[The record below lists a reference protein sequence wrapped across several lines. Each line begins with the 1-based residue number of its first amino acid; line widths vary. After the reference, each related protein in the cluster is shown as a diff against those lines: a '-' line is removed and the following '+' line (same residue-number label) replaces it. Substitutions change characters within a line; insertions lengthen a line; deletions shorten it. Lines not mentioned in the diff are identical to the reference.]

1 MLEVEGLM
9 QLDINIPKDQEAT
22 IREAWGRELNRVAL
36 EALCIEGYRAGK
48 FGSATVGRLLG
59 QESCWQTEQWL
70 AERAIPLNYSLED
83 LEADR
88 ETLDK
93 LFKQQS

>member
-1 MLEVEGLM
+1 M
-9 QLDINIPKDQEAT
+9 QLDINIPKDQEAA
-22 IREAWGRELNRVAL
+22 IREAWGNDLDRVAL
-36 EALCIEGYRAGK
+36 EALAIEGYRAGK

-59 QESCWQTEQWL
+59 HESRWETEQWL

-88 ETLDK
+88 QTLGK
-93 LFKQQS
+93 LFKQ